1 MIQIKSQAEVA
12 KMRTAGLVVA
22 QTLAAVRAAV
32 VPGVTPRDLDALA
45 EAEIRSRG
53 AVPSFLGY
61 HGYPA
66 TLCISVNDEVVHGIP
81 GDRPIQ
87 TGDIVSIDCGAIVD
101 GWHGDAAVTVP
112 GGDVPAEVSAL
123 LRTGEEALWSGIAAM
138 NAGGRLRDIGTAVER
153 YVRQA
158 GQYGIVEEFGG
169 HGIGT
174 EMHQD
179 PHVLNYRT
187 RHRGPRLVPGLVLA
201 VEPMINMGAADT
213 VLLDD
218 GWTVKT
224 ADGSWSAHF
233 EHSIAVTDDGPWV
246 LTALDGGA
254 ARLAELG
261 VATPAAA
268 T

>member
-1 MIQIKSQAEVA
+1 
-12 KMRTAGLVVA
+12 
-22 QTLAAVRAAV
+22 
-32 VPGVTPRDLDALA
+32 
-45 EAEIRSRG
+45 
-53 AVPSFLGY
+53 
-61 HGYPA
+61 
-66 TLCISVNDEVVHGIP
+66 
-81 GDRPIQ
+81 
-87 TGDIVSIDCGAIVD
+87 
-101 GWHGDAAVTVP
+101 
-112 GGDVPAEVSAL
+112 
-123 LRTGEEALWSGIAAM
+123 
-138 NAGGRLRDIGTAVER
+138 
-153 YVRQA
+153 
-158 GQYGIVEEFGG
+158 
-169 HGIGT
+169 
-174 EMHQD
+174 
-179 PHVLNYRT
+179 
-187 RHRGPRLVPGLVLA
+187 VLA

>member
-1 MIQIKSQAEVA
+1 
-12 KMRTAGLVVA
+12 
-22 QTLAAVRAAV
+22 
-32 VPGVTPRDLDALA
+32 
-45 EAEIRSRG
+45 
-53 AVPSFLGY
+53 
-61 HGYPA
+61 
-66 TLCISVNDEVVHGIP
+66 
-81 GDRPIQ
+81 
-87 TGDIVSIDCGAIVD
+87 
-101 GWHGDAAVTVP
+101 
-112 GGDVPAEVSAL
+112 
-123 LRTGEEALWSGIAAM
+123 
-138 NAGGRLRDIGTAVER
+138 
-153 YVRQA
+153 
-158 GQYGIVEEFGG
+158 
-169 HGIGT
+169 
-174 EMHQD
+174 
-179 PHVLNYRT
+179 VLNYRT